1 MWVLPIYRMAQTR
14 KAIKLLELRPI
25 LTSVEIGLTYIPRD
39 SKFLRPVPWYKRLVP
54 GDTGNYVESYLYYK
68 PLETVWLSLERVVRT

>member
-54 GDTGNYVESYLYYK
+54 GDTGNFYVESHLK
-68 PLETVWLSLERVVRT
+68 